1 MSCCSLAILPTVIL
15 FFLFAHLSLKVNA
28 QQLTN
33 EILSAYIAQNYS
45 DKSNTKNKN
54 EEQIFSMTG
63 WAKIGNSSSKS
74 NETKKLNSEII
85 INWAKQN
92 YLPTKKRIELS
103 KSERKCLAQAI
114 YHEARGE
121 PEYGQWAVA
130 NVILNRV
137 KSPSYPA
144 TICEVVFQNAS
155 TNNYKCQF
163 TFACD
168 NRPDSAGI
176 GNRIVRLSW
185 VKSNLIAKAAY
196 RQFLLGESLGILPDS
211 ALFYHAN
218 TVSPSW
224 AKVYKIVARI
234 GNHIFY
240 AKS

>member
-1 MSCCSLAILPTVIL
+1 MSCYSLAILPIMMLLIL
-15 FFLFAHLSLKVNA
+15 INYFPLKVNA

-45 DKSNTKNKN
+45 DKIGIKSKN
-54 EEQIFSMTG
+54 EEQIFSVNSWT
-63 WAKIGNSSSKS
+63 KIENSSSKS
-74 NETKKLNSEII
+74 NKSEKLNSEII
-85 INWAKQN
+85 INWAEQN
-92 YLPTKKRIELS
+92 YLPTNKRIELS
-103 KSERKCLAQAI
+103 KNERKCLAQAI

-211 ALFYHAN
+211 ALFYHTNA
-218 TVSPSW
+218 VSPNW